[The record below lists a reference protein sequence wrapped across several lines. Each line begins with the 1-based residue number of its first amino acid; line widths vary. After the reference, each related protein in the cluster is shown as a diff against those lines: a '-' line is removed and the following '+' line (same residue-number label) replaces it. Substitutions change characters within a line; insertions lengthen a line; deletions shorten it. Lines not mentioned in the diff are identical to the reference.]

1 MGGKE
6 MELTGITAQDFL
18 DMICEKC
25 HAGLLIETGVIDQ
38 RAAEPECDCCPLMVI
53 ASEICEVAGIT

>member
-1 MGGKE
+1 MSGKE
-6 MELTGITAQDFL
+6 MEMTGITAQDFL

-25 HAGLLIETGVIDQ
+25 HTGLLIETGIIDQ
-38 RAAEPECDCCPLMVI
+38 RTAEPECDCCPLMVI